1 MTEKH
6 LEKIDAEARKI
17 YNYAADSISS
27 FFQSE
32 YGNSPEDTLQNQIGD
47 FHLIAERACV
57 YMMGNVLAMLDLPA
71 EEEAILTLTRHLR
84 SMARTIRQMTPDPNG
99 KLN

>member
-1 MTEKH
+1 MTENH
-6 LEKIDAEARKI
+6 LEKIDAQARKI

-27 FFQSE
+27 FLRSE
-32 YGNSPEDTLQNQIGD
+32 YERLPDDTLQNQIGD
-47 FHLIAERACV
+47 FHLIAERTCV
-57 YMMGNVLAMLDLPA
+57 YMMGNVLAMLDPSV
-71 EEEAILTLTRHLR
+71 EEEAILTLNKHLR

>member
-6 LEKIDAEARKI
+6 LERIDAEARRI
-17 YNYAADSISS
+17 YDYAADTISS
-27 FFQSE
+27 FMQKE
-32 YGNSPEDTLQNQIGD
+32 YEKTPEDTLADQIDD

-57 YMMGNVLAMLDLPA
+57 YLMGNVLAVLDPSA
-71 EEEAILTLTRHLR
+71 EEEALLTLNKHLR
-84 SMARTIRQMTPDPNG
+84 SMVRTIRQMTPDPNG